1 MHSSLAAWRAAAS
14 DRDAIARTSI
24 QALLCMAGMTLR
36 VPILA
41 VLRIPQTT
49 FFMLAAVY
57 VYRPVS
63 RGQNQRLEMVFE
75 RPPRSLRS
83 RLPLTRSRLNA
94 CKALFS
100 PSVRG
105 RAAEGGRG
113 SLTHSVDWVEP
124 DICCRS

>member
-57 VYRPVS
+57 VYRPVI
-63 RGQNQRLEMVFE
+63 RGQNQRSDQNNSNWRWCL
-75 RPPRSLRS
+75 SD
-83 RLPLTRSRLNA
+83 PLARFARV
-94 CKALFS
+94 S
-100 PSVRG
+100 PSRRG
-105 RAAEGGRG
+105 
-113 SLTHSVDWVEP
+113 D
-124 DICCRS
+124 